1 VIGTDANA
9 DGLREISRRASRKP
23 ARGGLP
29 NVLFGRLSLEDAPGE
44 LAQLA
49 DAITVLFPWGSLLRA
64 VAVPECEALRRLA
77 LIGKPGARFRFLH
90 GYGVGREARAV
101 DELGLPALGDPS
113 TLRALEDAYADAGL
127 RLEARYVS
135 REEVALIQ
143 TTWAKKIAFSDH
155 ERVFV
160 ELSGISSCA
169 VEESS
174 LHGTR

>member
-113 TLRALEDAYADAGL
+113 TLRALEDAYA
-127 RLEARYVS
+127 EARYVS

-160 ELSGISSCA
+160 ELSGISNRA